1 MQMQSETN
9 SQNTVPSHVC
19 KWVAERLNELQ
30 AEAKLIVDDYWH
42 RLKQGRRGR
51 RQADRGRFGVRLRP
65 RDTGAF
71 SIEWY
76 EMGALGGTKKP
87 IAKRHIAKGR
97 GHRYPLDKMLKG
109 EPEWIVGLV
118 GEVEDSLA
126 EIRKRQALLVAIR
139 DALAAYESE
148 VTGKTVTAAMVVSR
162 HCQGDL
168 DG

>member
-1 MQMQSETN
+1 MQMQSKTN
-9 SQNTVPSHVC
+9 PQNTVPGHLC
-19 KWVAERLNELQ
+19 KWVAERLDELQ
-30 AEAKLIVDDYWH
+30 TEAKLIVDDYWH
-42 RLKQGRRGR
+42 RLKQGRKGR

-71 SIEWY
+71 SVEWY

-97 GHRYPLDKMLKG
+97 GHCYPLDKMLKG
-109 EPEWIVGLV
+109 EPEWIVELV
-118 GEVEDSLA
+118 REVEDSLA

-148 VTGKTVTAAMVVSR
+148 VTGKTVTAAMVVNR
-162 HCQGDL
+162 HLQDNPG
-168 DG
+168 G